1 MDRILF
7 IGTFKFKENIKQ
19 NNTIYFLLFSLIV
32 FVCGIVRQCGTN
44 KNASGTFLI
53 FVALCNIY
61 IIFAAAYMFGNEFSN
76 GMYKQLA
83 TSNINSFC
91 LIISKTIAVELTSV
105 LMGVIAIGYYVV
117 WAIVGN
123 EKINV
128 SDIVGKFIFFVILA
142 FYISQVSALLSAIFL
157 NYKST
162 LISVALYTLVFPY
175 AYVIIRDLWGSIDL
189 IEKMPMW
196 RLTYRIRI
204 ADIHVVDIA
213 VILAVS
219 VLYMLLGWII
229 EQKSDFSRVNG
240 DQQDE

>member
-1 MDRILF
+1 
-7 IGTFKFKENIKQ
+7 
-19 NNTIYFLLFSLIV
+19 
-32 FVCGIVRQCGTN
+32 
-44 KNASGTFLI
+44 
-53 FVALCNIY
+53 
-61 IIFAAAYMFGNEFSN
+61 MFGNEFSN
-76 GMYKQLA
+76 GIYKQLA

-128 SDIVGKFIFFVILA
+128 SDIIGIFIFFVILA

-189 IEKMPMW
+189 IEK
-196 RLTYRIRI
+196 RFETFI
-204 ADIHVVDIA
+204 
-213 VILAVS
+213 
-219 VLYMLLGWII
+219 
-229 EQKSDFSRVNG
+229 KK
-240 DQQDE
+240 